1 VKRRSVVRA
10 ERVNEEGQKGMVD
23 LPLLAGLRGRSCG
36 LYSALGTGKAS
47 ILTLAAYLQ
56 CVLLWVFWTWG
67 LEKYLP
73 SYNLNLDLLSLILP
87 SSQDYRS

>member
-1 VKRRSVVRA
+1 
-10 ERVNEEGQKGMVD
+10 
-23 LPLLAGLRGRSCG
+23 
-36 LYSALGTGKAS
+36 
-47 ILTLAAYLQ
+47 
-56 CVLLWVFWTWG
+56 LLWVFWTWG